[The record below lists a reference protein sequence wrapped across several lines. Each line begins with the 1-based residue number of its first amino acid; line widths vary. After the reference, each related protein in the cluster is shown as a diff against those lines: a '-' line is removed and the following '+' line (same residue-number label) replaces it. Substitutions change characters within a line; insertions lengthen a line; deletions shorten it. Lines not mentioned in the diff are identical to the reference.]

1 MPVGSHKDSF
11 KAHQI
16 VKKLAGNDSGRVLA
30 KMAADIILD
39 FVKSQ
44 RQICAEKPLDILP
57 PDLSA
62 YELEKLDQSLIA
74 VDALCGKCEESHDNA
89 CFVNQA
95 RRALIAAKTGADLGT
110 SFDGRKTI
118 DELIK
123 DAQRIAEEKKKS
135 SVPSQEDMSRLNA
148 SFVVEDRQSALV
160 KELEGFREREIFR
173 DTLTDEIVETIRSVS
188 SGNYAAEMP
197 VHDDPQLG
205 KLASAFNMMLKAIK
219 ETVSN
224 LDHLVA
230 ERSGELK
237 QIMNTVPAGIISI
250 NPEGRVNPEHSL
262 SSEDILGQ
270 RELPGRDFADLL
282 GLTRRRENERQ
293 QLLGFLDFF
302 RQGLIP
308 EEDMAGL
315 NPFPEIELESESSA
329 SKWIKLS
336 YHMLSEKAGAD
347 ADILVII
354 EDITR
359 QKELALENERAESEN
374 THLRALAEDPDLFR
388 DFLSEM
394 KKVLVEASEA
404 IDYLKVHPGS
414 LDTVNRLYRGVHTI
428 KGVAA
433 SMGLRQIVA
442 ATGSLEEKLSG
453 LRGGDELTAE
463 LAEETI
469 ATIKVLDS
477 HLHSMSESASKLLGT
492 DGLCDHDIHLKIS
505 LKKLKD
511 FENRLKKGNTTD
523 ASTIAFELVKSLQ
536 ELSAKTAFARTT
548 KMISGLAQR
557 LGKNVNF
564 VFEGAETPVNCEV
577 AKLLNAALVHLIRNA
592 LDHGIECPEDRIE
605 EGKSDTA
612 ILRLRVLREDS
623 NLTLEVID
631 DGRGIDPLKMRAAA
645 VKKGFLSADE
655 TAALSDIEA
664 QKLIFRP
671 VFSSAESVTDVSG
684 RGVGMD
690 AVLATVRNDL
700 RGSID
705 LNSFPGRGTTVKIT
719 VPL

>member
-16 VKKLAGNDSGRVLA
+16 VKKLAGTDSGRVLA
-30 KMAADIILD
+30 KIAADIILD

-44 RQICAEKPLDILP
+44 RQICSEKPLDILP
-57 PDLSA
+57 QDLSP
-62 YELEKLDQSLIA
+62 YEAEKLDQALLA
-74 VDALCGKCEESHDNA
+74 VDSLCGKCEESHDNA

-110 SFDGRKTI
+110 AFDGRKTI
-118 DELIK
+118 EDLLK
-123 DAQRIAEEKKKS
+123 DAQRIAEDKKNLAA
-135 SVPSQEDMSRLNA
+135 PSPDEMAHLSA
-148 SFVVEDRQSALV
+148 SFVVDDRQAALV
-160 KELEGFREREIFR
+160 KELEAFREREIFR

-224 LDHLVA
+224 LDRLVA

-237 QIMNTVPAGIISI
+237 QIMNTVPAGILSI

-262 SSEDILGQ
+262 SAEEILDV

-293 QLLGFLDFF
+293 QLLSFLDFF

-315 NPFPEIELESESSA
+315 NPFPELELESESSA

-336 YHMLSEKAGAD
+336 YHMLSENGGAD
-347 ADILVII
+347 SNILVII

-374 THLRALAEDPDLFR
+374 SHLRALAEDPDLFR
-388 DFLSEM
+388 DFLSET
-394 KKVLVEASEA
+394 KKVLAEASA
-404 IDYLKVHPGS
+404 SLAYLKANPGS
-414 LDTVNRLYRGVHTI
+414 LDTVNRLYRGVHTV

-433 SMGLRQIVA
+433 SMGLKQIVA
-442 ATGSLEEKLSG
+442 ATGNLEEKLSG
-453 LRGGDELTAE
+453 LRNGDELTAE
-463 LAEETI
+463 LSAETGETI
-469 ATIKVLDS
+469 RVLDS
-477 HLHSMSESASKLLGT
+477 QLLAMNESAANLLGS
-492 DGLCDHDIHLKIS
+492 DGLEDNDIHLKIS
-505 LKKLKD
+505 MKKLKD
-511 FENRLKKGNTTD
+511 FESLLKAGTPSESSSL
-523 ASTIAFELVKSLQ
+523 AVSLIRSLQ
-536 ELSAKTAFARTT
+536 EIPARTAFARTT
-548 KMISGLAQR
+548 KMIPGLAQR
-557 LGKNVNF
+557 LGKNVKF
-564 VFEGAETPVNCEV
+564 VFDSADTPVNCET
-577 AKLLNAALVHLIRNA
+577 AKLLNAALVHLVRNA
-592 LDHGIECPEDRIE
+592 LDHGIECPEDRICD
-605 EGKSDTA
+605 GKEDSAVLRLSVLRSDTA
-612 ILRLRVLREDS
+612 
-623 NLTLEVID
+623 LELSLSD
-631 DGRGIDPLKMRAAA
+631 DGRGIDPGRMRAIAL
-645 VKKGFLSADE
+645 KKGFLSSE
-655 TAALSDIEA
+655 EISALSDKEA
-664 QKLIFRP
+664 QNLIFRP
-671 VFSSAESVTDVSG
+671 GFSSAESVSDVSG

-690 AVLATVRNDL
+690 AVLATIRNDL
-700 RGSID
+700 HGSIK
-705 LNSFPGRGTTVKIT
+705 LESFPAKGTSVILT